1 MFQFIIV
8 EILLGTCKKTLLP
21 RPPIAETQLSIQIVT
36 LDICAILSYPVRPLT
51 GHFSNVMST
60 TLSDAQFSEFLTL
73 ACNMFLA
80 ANIVKR
86 PLVDRLPLS
95 ALYNV
100 CPWLV
105 QKKATPLNQQW
116 RGRRSFVITCL
127 IAIHFPLFHTIKT
140 IKTAP
145 RGKTTPPKMET
156 SHVSSEERFCLFQSI
171 PFS

>member
-1 MFQFIIV
+1 MQLV
-8 EILLGTCKKTLLP
+8 TCKKIKILLSRQP
-21 RPPIAETQLSIQIVT
+21 TAQTQLSIQIVT
-36 LDICAILSYPVRPLT
+36 LDICATLSYPVRPPT
-51 GHFSNVMST
+51 GHFSTVMST
-60 TLSDAQFSEFLTL
+60 TPSDVQFTELLTL

-80 ANIVKR
+80 AYIAKR
-86 PLVDRLPLS
+86 PLVDRLPLSAS

-156 SHVSSEERFCLFQSI
+156 SHVSSEERFCLFQYI

>member
-8 EILLGTCKKTLLP
+8 EIQLDTCKKTLLP
-21 RPPIAETQLSIQIVT
+21 RPPTAQTQLSIQIVT
-36 LDICAILSYPVRPLT
+36 FDICATLSYPVRPLT

-60 TLSDAQFSEFLTL
+60 TLSDVQFSEFLTP

-100 CPWLV
+100 CPWL
-105 QKKATPLNQQW
+105 
-116 RGRRSFVITCL
+116 S
-127 IAIHFPLFHTIKT
+127 
-140 IKTAP
+140 
-145 RGKTTPPKMET
+145 
-156 SHVSSEERFCLFQSI
+156 
-171 PFS
+171 

>member
-1 MFQFIIV
+1 MIQQV
-8 EILLGTCKKTLLP
+8 TCKKITP
-21 RPPIAETQLSIQIVT
+21 TTQTQLPIQIVT
-36 LDICAILSYPVRPLT
+36 FDICAILSYPVRPLT
-51 GHFSNVMST
+51 GHFSNVMSST
-60 TLSDAQFSEFLTL
+60 PSDVQLTEFLTF

-86 PLVDRLPLS
+86 HLVDRLPLS

-100 CPWLV
+100 CPWLS
-105 QKKATPLNQQW
+105 QKKATLTNQQW

-145 RGKTTPPKMET
+145 GGKTTPPKMET
-156 SHVSSEERFCLFQSI
+156 
-171 PFS
+171 